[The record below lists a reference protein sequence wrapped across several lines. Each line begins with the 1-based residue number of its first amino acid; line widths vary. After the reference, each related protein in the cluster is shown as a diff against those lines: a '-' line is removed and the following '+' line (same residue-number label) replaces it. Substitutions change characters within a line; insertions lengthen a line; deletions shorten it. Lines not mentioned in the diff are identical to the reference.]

1 MKKIVLSS
9 CMVILSTQI
18 NADPAVFSNGEMTI
32 PEGVVITGDNSAYYT
47 DIRLAYDG
55 NGALV
60 ISGADAMPKVLVET
74 IDILIM
80 ESFPLQVSVAVN
92 GIKSV
97 PCTTLLS
104 PAVSY
109 ADNTFTVVLAE
120 TVLGPAESCIAIT
133 DPFETSVALDVQD
146 LPAGTYTVDV
156 NGVTAEFVFDMDN
169 SSLN

>member
-1 MKKIVLSS
+1 MNKVFAA
-9 CMVILSTQI
+9 VISI
-18 NADPAVFSNGEMTI
+18 AIGGSVNAEPAVFRNGEMTI
-32 PEGVVITGDNSAYYT
+32 SEGVVISEGSTNYYS
-47 DIRLAYDG
+47 DIRLTYDG
-55 NGALV
+55 NGAL
-60 ISGADAMPKVLVET
+60 IIAGADAMPKVLVET

-97 PCTTLLS
+97 PCTKLLT

-120 TVLGPAESCIAIT
+120 TVLGPAESCIAVT
-133 DPFETSVALDVQD
+133 DPFETSVALNVLD

-156 NGVTAEFVFDMDN
+156 NGVTAEFTFDMDN

>member
-1 MKKIVLSS
+1 MKKFVLT
-9 CMVILSTQI
+9 CCLVVLTTIA
-18 NADPAVFSNGEMTI
+18 NADPAVFRKGEMTI
-32 PEGVVITGDNSAYYT
+32 PEGLVITGDSSAYYT

-55 NGALV
+55 NGTLV
-60 ISGADAMPKVLVET
+60 IAGADAMPKVLVET

-133 DPFETSVALDVQD
+133 DPFETTVALNVLD

-156 NGVTAEFVFDMDN
+156 NGVTAVFVFDMDN